1 MLFVLGIFISEAQ
14 NLSKDSI
21 SHEFRY
27 FVRLLEETHP
37 DPYTEFGGKVQFH
50 KQAFDIQQ
58 QLKSK
63 EYTLEEYSFL
73 ILKFL
78 STLHDGHT
86 YLKQTNKADNSV
98 KFLPLS
104 FRVIPEGLI
113 VDKISTQ
120 NKEFLGNKILS
131 INDIPIDTLCKNL
144 TQFVPCEN
152 KYGAYNAF
160 NSLTNRN
167 RHIFQKLI
175 PNLKDQ
181 VKLSVLSIDNKIK
194 DINID
199 LIEDS
204 NWNSSNEYVT
214 TPKAEDVKHLNYKY
228 IENKNTMYLKVSTI
242 MSQECFQYMKDN
254 NWPTLNNF
262 LENFYTHILD
272 KKLPEDTAIAI
283 KQIPNFSEIF
293 RNMLEE
299 MRDNQSSNLI
309 IDLRGNGGGFTGIT
323 LPSLYMLYGDK
334 YLNTEMNCNYYRL
347 ISPLLMKKNGTT
359 LDEYNKKYNSNY
371 QYGDYNFPAS
381 TETDKA
387 PEQKRK
393 EFIAEI
399 MGNAAI
405 YIKDVNEKP
414 VYTPKKVYVLTDAKT
429 FSAAFHY
436 AFYLWKMGAVIVG
449 VPSRQTPN
457 TYMEVTEFELPYT
470 KIKGSISNSIQYYL
484 PITDKRSKIF
494 WPDMMPEYEDY
505 KKHNFSQNSELFWL
519 LDRINNK

>member
-1 MLFVLGIFISEAQ
+1 MLFFLGIFISEAQ

-27 FVRLLEETHP
+27 FVKLLEETHP

-167 RHIFQKLI
+167 RHIFHKLI

-194 DINID
+194 ENVQDEITDI
-199 LIEDS
+199 ETE
-204 NWNSSNEYVT
+204 NET
-214 TPKAEDVKHLNYKY
+214 
-228 IENKNTMYLKVSTI
+228 
-242 MSQECFQYMKDN
+242 
-254 NWPTLNNF
+254 
-262 LENFYTHILD
+262 
-272 KKLPEDTAIAI
+272 
-283 KQIPNFSEIF
+283 
-293 RNMLEE
+293 
-299 MRDNQSSNLI
+299 
-309 IDLRGNGGGFTGIT
+309 
-323 LPSLYMLYGDK
+323 
-334 YLNTEMNCNYYRL
+334 NTE
-347 ISPLLMKKNGTT
+347 
-359 LDEYNKKYNSNY
+359 
-371 QYGDYNFPAS
+371 Q
-381 TETDKA
+381 
-387 PEQKRK
+387 
-393 EFIAEI
+393 
-399 MGNAAI
+399 
-405 YIKDVNEKP
+405 
-414 VYTPKKVYVLTDAKT
+414 
-429 FSAAFHY
+429 
-436 AFYLWKMGAVIVG
+436 
-449 VPSRQTPN
+449 
-457 TYMEVTEFELPYT
+457 
-470 KIKGSISNSIQYYL
+470 
-484 PITDKRSKIF
+484 
-494 WPDMMPEYEDY
+494 
-505 KKHNFSQNSELFWL
+505 
-519 LDRINNK
+519 